1 MTQSVQVNQKLPDLG
16 APFIYNT
23 QDKGDQGGSYSVQ
36 TPYGFQLDLDFL
48 KYVEEIESGHNLRR
62 ALANPRR
69 GTRGAKISQR
79 SPWGGGHNSGW
90 TSTESLSSSASEE
103 GQVAPKPPPRNR
115 TTSAPSEAHLLS
127 PLPVLSPPLSA
138 GLKVPPLPP
147 MRNPRVERTLLE
159 TSRRLQQEQQ
169 QMEKDSAFQLG
180 DPPKA
185 RARDVG
191 LAANNQTQEVQ
202 LLNVLTVSPSPSQ
215 SSWNHG
221 SPHNSGMSTPAHGSA
236 SATGLAPVC
245 SGQLHT
251 VREQMAAALK
261 QLKEMEEKVKGVPVL
276 EREVA
281 QLRAEKDRL
290 LLALHEK
297 TLAGASELQQH
308 DNGAERLPAA
318 PPTHARVSKLVE
330 LRRLTEK
337 LGGRD
342 EKEGDQ
348 PEGASPV
355 ENVTLLTRSVA
366 VGDDRPLEESVFYYC
381 QGRKDAF
388 VGTAVAVVDKGVGM
402 EAVAMQEAGVDVRVE
417 TKEAAVWVME
427 SMLGLTSEAQR
438 EMDTLQ
444 ESLRVLKG
452 QLSRADEELETLKA
466 QEQQRKS
473 TVMVEK
479 AVLAEPEVAVADV
492 ATECPASSFL
502 ETVSIAVECHC
513 EVTDACVGPDSAS
526 SQNDQN
532 IQTDLTESTGKT
544 PMIAVSSTGS
554 QWENPYEEERNTPDQ
569 TPRSTIL
576 KRRQITE
583 HALSASP
590 INMMES
596 DHEVNATPCSPAAG
610 MLKSIMKRSDG
621 SGPSEL
627 RTGNKKSLKFVGIL
641 SGGYESTSSEE
652 EDEDDGEGGDSSS
665 GASGAGVSSDSSDE
679 GEALEDTSDDEK
691 DLDLEDSDSAVEEPT
706 GAESKDVEERQDT
719 VKEKFELSTK
729 TREACLILKN
739 HLNDHANAF
748 KSREVLSSS
757 HTVQME
763 WFRVSSTKTAQ
774 PSRVSDYLMAFS
786 EVSPALLAHV
796 VNMTDGNGNT
806 GLHYSVSHSNFKV
819 VELLLDTEMCDV
831 DQQNKAGYTA
841 IMLAALAAVK
851 EEEDMRVV
859 KKLLGQGDVNAKASQ
874 AGQTALML
882 AVSHGRR
889 EMAELLLACGAD
901 VNAQD
906 EEGSTALMCASEHG
920 RAEIVSLLLEQPG
933 CDISIVDNDGSNA
946 LSIALEASHNDIAV
960 LLYAHMNYS
969 KSQASAALKPH
980 V

>member
-1 MTQSVQVNQKLPDLG
+1 MLHMQCSTLYLYLSDLG
-16 APFIYNT
+16 APFIYNA

-69 GTRGAKISQR
+69 GTRGAKVSQR

-115 TTSAPSEAHLLS
+115 TASAPSEAHLLS
-127 PLPVLSPPLSA
+127 PLPLLSPPLSA

-169 QMEKDSAFQLG
+169 QMETDPAFQLG

-185 RARDVG
+185 RTRDVG

-202 LLNVLTVSPSPSQ
+202 PLNVWTVSPSPSQ
-215 SSWNHG
+215 SSWNRG

-261 QLKEMEEKVKGVPVL
+261 QLKEMEEKVKGISVL

-297 TLAGASELQQH
+297 TLAGGSELQH
-308 DNGAERLPAA
+308 DNGAERLSGA
-318 PPTHARVSKLVE
+318 PPSHARVSKLIE

-348 PEGASPV
+348 PERVSPV

-381 QGRKDAF
+381 QGKKDAF
-388 VGTAVAVVDKGVGM
+388 VGTAVAVADKGVGM
-402 EAVAMQEAGVDVRVE
+402 EAVAMQEAGVDVRVV
-417 TKEAAVWVME
+417 TKEAAVCVME

-452 QLSRADEELETLKA
+452 RLSRADEELERLKA

-479 AVLAEPEVAVADV
+479 AALAKPEVADA
-492 ATECPASSFL
+492 ECAASSFMQCRSS
-502 ETVSIAVECHC
+502 ETVSVAVQCRC
-513 EVTDACVGPDSAS
+513 DLTDARVGPDFVC

-532 IQTDLTESTGKT
+532 IQTDLTESIGKT
-544 PMIAVSSTGS
+544 PKMALSSTGS
-554 QWENPYEEERNTPDQ
+554 QWENPYEEERSDRADEMPLSTV
-569 TPRSTIL
+569 PR
-576 KRRQITE
+576 RRAITGRV
-583 HALSASP
+583 LSAGP
-590 INMMES
+590 IDMMEG
-596 DHEVNATPCSPAAG
+596 DHELNAPSCSPAAG
-610 MLKSIMKRSDG
+610 
-621 SGPSEL
+621 
-627 RTGNKKSLKFVGIL
+627 
-641 SGGYESTSSEE
+641 
-652 EDEDDGEGGDSSS
+652 
-665 GASGAGVSSDSSDE
+665 
-679 GEALEDTSDDEK
+679 EDTYLVVVCSVCM
-691 DLDLEDSDSAVEEPT
+691 LVTLLCEPHH
-706 GAESKDVEERQDT
+706 
-719 VKEKFELSTK
+719 
-729 TREACLILKN
+729 LK
-739 HLNDHANAF
+739 H
-748 KSREVLSSS
+748 
-757 HTVQME
+757 
-763 WFRVSSTKTAQ
+763 
-774 PSRVSDYLMAFS
+774 
-786 EVSPALLAHV
+786 
-796 VNMTDGNGNT
+796 
-806 GLHYSVSHSNFKV
+806 
-819 VELLLDTEMCDV
+819 
-831 DQQNKAGYTA
+831 
-841 IMLAALAAVK
+841 
-851 EEEDMRVV
+851 
-859 KKLLGQGDVNAKASQ
+859 
-874 AGQTALML
+874 
-882 AVSHGRR
+882 
-889 EMAELLLACGAD
+889 
-901 VNAQD
+901 
-906 EEGSTALMCASEHG
+906 
-920 RAEIVSLLLEQPG
+920 
-933 CDISIVDNDGSNA
+933 
-946 LSIALEASHNDIAV
+946 
-960 LLYAHMNYS
+960 
-969 KSQASAALKPH
+969 
-980 V
+980 